1 MMSLSHFCIALDFG
15 DCITEV
21 SMSSDCPIYATHM
34 LSGRE
39 AVLNLQSFNFRE
51 TLIMN
56 RLTVP

>member
-1 MMSLSHFCIALDFG
+1 MMSLSHFCFALDFW

-21 SMSSDCPIYATHM
+21 PMSLDCPIYATHM